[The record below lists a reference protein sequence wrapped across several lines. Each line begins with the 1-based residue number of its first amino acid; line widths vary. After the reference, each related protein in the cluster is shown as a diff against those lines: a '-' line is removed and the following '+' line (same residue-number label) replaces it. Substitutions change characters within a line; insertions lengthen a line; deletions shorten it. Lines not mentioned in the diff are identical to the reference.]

1 MKLLK
6 TKIKDLLI
14 IKTNI
19 YKDNRGFFKE
29 IEQFRIL
36 KKKFIFDCLSFSK
49 KNTLRGL
56 HLQRKNQQ
64 AKIITVA
71 HGKILDVVVDLRK
84 KSKTYGKHFSIE
96 ISHNSDFSLFI
107 PRGFAHGFIVLSDTA
122 DFEYKCTD
130 YYDPNDEGCILW
142 NDPDLGIPWPVANP
156 VLSTKDENAKRL
168 VDHHLRKYWFLVVKV
183 NLGGASMIS

>member
-6 TKIKDLLI
+6 TKINNLLI

-64 AKIITVA
+64 AKIITVVQ
-71 HGKILDVVVDLRK
+71 GKILDVVVDLRK
-84 KSKTYGKHFSIE
+84 KSKTYGKHFSVE
-96 ISHNSDFSLFI
+96 ISHDSDFSLFI
-107 PRGFAHGFIVLSDTA
+107 PAGFAHGFMCLSKTC
-122 DFEYKCTD
+122 FVYYKCTNYRD
-130 YYDPNDEGCILW
+130 QKSEVTIKWDDKDLDIKWPIKNPTLSNKDR
-142 NDPDLGIPWPVANP
+142 LGIS
-156 VLSTKDENAKRL
+156 LS
-168 VDHHLRKYWFLVVKV
+168 KY
-183 NLGGASMIS
+183 

>member
-1 MKLLK
+1 MKLIK

-19 YKDNRGFFKE
+19 YNDNRGFFKE
-29 IEQFRIL
+29 IEKLKLL

-56 HLQRKNQQ
+56 HFQRKKQQ

-71 HGKILDVVVDLRK
+71 YGKILDVVVDLRK

-107 PRGFAHGFIVLSDTA
+107 PRGFAHGFMCLSKTCA
-122 DFEYKCTD
+122 VYYKCTNYRD
-130 YYDPNDEGCILW
+130 KNSETTIKWNDETLNIKWPLKKPILSKK
-142 NDPDLGIPWPVANP
+142 DSLGISFN
-156 VLSTKDENAKRL
+156 E
-168 VDHHLRKYWFLVVKV
+168 Y
-183 NLGGASMIS
+183 

>member
-1 MKLLK
+1 MRLLK
-6 TKIKDLLI
+6 TKIKGLLI

-29 IEQFRIL
+29 IEKFKIL

-56 HLQRKNQQ
+56 HLQQKKQQ

-71 HGKILDVVVDLRK
+71 QGKILDVVVDLRK

-107 PRGFAHGFIVLSDTA
+107 PSGFAHGFLCLSRTCLVY
-122 DFEYKCTD
+122 YKCTN
-130 YYDPNDEGCILW
+130 YRDEKSEITLKW
-142 NDPDLGIPWPVANP
+142 NDRALNINWPIKKPILSKKDNLGIS
-156 VLSTKDENAKRL
+156 LSD
-168 VDHHLRKYWFLVVKV
+168 Y
-183 NLGGASMIS
+183 